1 MEGPSPYVVAMI
13 GRAGLGIA
21 SVPVQRAPRHDGFSA
36 YGSAARLRSAAR
48 GLRWSLVRSAPER
61 GAGRE
66 GHNEIQRRYYR
77 NPSRKPGMLPRPSRY
92 LERQVDEMIAR
103 TGLRPSDRVL
113 DVGAGMGRYTLPLA
127 DRGLA
132 VEAIDLSP
140 ELLAVL
146 RERAGDREIPTHH
159 ADVIDLVG
167 SHAGAFDA
175 VIGFFVLHH
184 MHDVPGSMQAMAK
197 LLRPGGRLGFLEP
210 NPYNPLYYVQMAVR
224 PSMTWEGDG
233 GIVRMRRRPLVAA
246 VRDAGL
252 LDARLERF
260 GMFPPQVADHRG
272 ALPVERLIERVAPLR
287 PVLAFQVLTGR
298 AP

>member
-1 MEGPSPYVVAMI
+1 
-13 GRAGLGIA
+13 
-21 SVPVQRAPRHDGFSA
+21 
-36 YGSAARLRSAAR
+36 
-48 GLRWSLVRSAPER
+48 
-61 GAGRE
+61 
-66 GHNEIQRRYYR
+66 
-77 NPSRKPGMLPRPSRY
+77 MLPRPSRY

-146 RERAGDREIPTHH
+146 RERSGDRDIPTHH
-159 ADVIDLVG
+159 ADVIDLVS

-184 MHDVPGSMQAMAK
+184 MHDVPGSIQAMAK

-233 GIVRMRRRPLVAA
+233 GIVRMRRRPLIAA